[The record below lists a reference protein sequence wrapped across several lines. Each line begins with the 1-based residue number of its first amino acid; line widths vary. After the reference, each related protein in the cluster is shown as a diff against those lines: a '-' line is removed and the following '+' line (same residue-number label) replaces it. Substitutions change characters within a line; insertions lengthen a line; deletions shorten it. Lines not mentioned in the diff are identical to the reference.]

1 MLDDREFELVQA
13 RYLEC
18 TEAAKEYRRQ
28 HDVDLHNTP
37 LDEIF
42 APADLL
48 ILELTGSSEFH
59 RDEVVRRHRV
69 SRWRSK
75 AGSQ

>member
-1 MLDDREFELVQA
+1 MLDDREFDLVQA

-18 TEAAKEYRRQ
+18 TEAVKEYRRQ
-28 HDVDLHNTP
+28 NNVELRNTP
-37 LDEIF
+37 LDELF

-48 ILELTGSSEFH
+48 ILELTRSSEFH

-69 SRWRSK
+69 SRWRDQSE
-75 AGSQ
+75 G